1 MNTNDANN
9 PMNSGTG
16 AGANYGSSNTGTGLG
31 NSGLT
36 SNEST
41 SYNAGTDYSSAT
53 GGSTSSSATE
63 LDSTTGSPLST
74 TSPTTPTNA
83 AGSDS
88 RPGDDYSATAKG
100 AAVAGTAGAAVG
112 RGVDAVQNTTDRAAH
127 AVKDAFTGEN
137 DSYDG
142 DYREGST
149 TSGIFR
155 DRSSAEKAYQSLHER
170 GYHKDDVHLMMSDE
184 TRDRH
189 FGDNA
194 EHTELGDKAMEGAGV
209 GSAIG
214 GTAGAIIGAIAAI
227 GTSVALPGLGLIIAG
242 PLAAALAGAGAGG
255 LTGGLVG
262 ALVGSG
268 IPEEHATEYEEGI
281 KNGGIVMGVKPRN
294 AEDAKYFEEQF
305 RSNDADKVY
314 RY

>member
-1 MNTNDANN
+1 MNTNDSTN
-9 PMNSGTG
+9 PMNTGTG
-16 AGANYGSSNTGTGLG
+16 AGANYGTSNTGTGLG
-31 NSGLT
+31 DSGIT

-41 SYNAGTDYSSAT
+41 TYNAGTGA
-53 GGSTSSSATE
+53 
-63 LDSTTGSPLST
+63 
-74 TSPTTPTNA
+74 TPTNA
-83 AGSDS
+83 ADADS

-100 AAVAGTAGAAVG
+100 AAVAGTAGAVVG
-112 RGVDAVQNTTDRAAH
+112 RGIDAVQNTTDRAAH
-127 AVKDAFTGEN
+127 AVGDAVTGNN
-137 DSYDG
+137 DSY

-149 TSGIFR
+149 TSGMFR
-155 DRSSAEKAYQSLHER
+155 DRNSAERAYQALHSR
-170 GYHKDDVHLMMSDE
+170 GYSKEDVNVLMSDD
-184 TRDRH
+184 TRKTH
-189 FGDNA
+189 FGDETA
-194 EHTELGDKAMEGAGV
+194 HTELGDKAMEGAGV

-242 PLAAALAGAGAGG
+242 PIAAALAGAGAGG

-268 IPEEHATEYEEGI
+268 IPEEHAAEYEEGI

-294 AEDAKYFEEQF
+294 AEDAKYFEDEF
-305 RSNDADKVY
+305 RKSNADKVY